1 MTTLLRRRLRRAL
14 AGLLLALALAACV
27 PPPTAQPTAPPSP
40 TPPATA
46 AWVGDVNG
54 DGLDDACWSS
64 PLDNGKDGSFELLW
78 DDGL

>member
-1 MTTLLRRRLRRAL
+1 MYAWSGTALPGGSATTAS
-14 AGLLLALALAACV
+14 AGYVLTG
-27 PPPTAQPTAPPSP
+27 PTTFAFTAISP